1 VLNQR
6 FISESETGQDS
17 VFAHIMKDSK
27 SESQAKGCKR
37 KAIVQLDELSD
48 VLSPMRACS
57 VAKKVSFSSGGN
69 GISVN
74 SDKAS
79 HRPTLS
85 ELQENRE
92 AVLKGRKEQ
101 IGFSPR
107 DIQSKERDAS
117 AKRSKLMGPSFVER
131 LRNQHAQSRAR
142 NSNLQV
148 TQPGIKL
155 TSTLLT
161 DDD

>member
-1 VLNQR
+1 
-6 FISESETGQDS
+6 
-17 VFAHIMKDSK
+17 MKDSK